1 MKCSVVRANKMD
13 TVTGLIADMVARE
26 RDAPALIY
34 HGESLSFAS
43 LEDEGRRAATV
54 LSDLGVKNGDRVAL
68 WLPNCPAYLALCLG
82 CYRLGA
88 IAVAVNTRF
97 RSAEVSD
104 IIHRSGS
111 QLLVMWPGFRDIDF
125 LGLLS
130 EADDDT
136 LAGLK
141 AILIYSEG
149 EGIHELY
156 GKIAH
161 SEQHFYSHPA
171 NSN

>member
-1 MKCSVVRANKMD
+1 ME
-13 TVTGLIADMVARE
+13 TVTGLIGDLVARE
-26 RDAPALIY
+26 KDATALIY
-34 HGESLSFAS
+34 HGEALSFAS

-54 LSDLGVKNGDRVAL
+54 LSDLGVHNGDRVAL

-125 LGLLS
+125 LGLLA
-130 EADDDT
+130 EADDDA

-149 EGIHELY
+149 EENHEFY
-156 GKIAH
+156 GTIARIERH
-161 SEQHFYSHPA
+161 YYIGLIQCEPFETD
-171 NSN
+171 